1 MNTRYDIEI
10 VTHCYAAVLPFYRA
24 QLQYQVASLF
34 YYCPPDIKVCLSVCM
49 THHDQA
55 TIDFINNAS
64 DQMPEY
70 IKLNPVILQPGYLY
84 RRAIGRNLRALVGE
98 ARVYWFCDVDYF
110 FGQRCLKTLLDVVN
124 EDSGLVY
131 PRHVMINP
139 DHATGDAMTDGVTPE
154 SKFFPVADFK
164 KFTNINQKRCIGG
177 IHIIGRNRL
186 LSVNESTGKPY
197 GYINGHKKCQPVD
210 ADEGFRQCRCD
221 IPFKQQHSPAH
232 HIDVENVFRIRHTT
246 AGRAFD
252 DKGNRTQELGSGGH
266 D

>member
-1 MNTRYDIEI
+1 MINRYDVEI
-10 VTHCYAAVLPFYRA
+10 VVHCYAATLPFYRA
-24 QLQYQVASLF
+24 QLQYQIGSLF

-49 THHDQA
+49 THQDQT
-55 TIDFINNAS
+55 TIDFVSLAM

-98 ARVYWFCDVDYF
+98 SRVYWFADVDYF
-110 FGQRCLKTLLDVVN
+110 FGPRCLKTLLDEAN

-154 SKFFPVADFK
+154 SAFFPVPDFT
-164 KFTNINQKRCIGG
+164 KFVRRKQARCIGG
-177 IHIIGRNRL
+177 VHIIGRNRL
-186 LSVNESTGKPY
+186 LAKNQSTGKPY
-197 GYINGHKKCQPVD
+197 GYINGHKKCSPVD
-210 ADEGFRQCRCD
+210 PDEGFRQCRCD
-221 IPFKQQHSPAH
+221 VPFKAAHSPASH
-232 HIDVENVFRIRHTT
+232 VQVENVFRIRHTT
-246 AGRAFD
+246 AGRMYDQAGKRQEPM
-252 DKGNRTQELGSGGH
+252 KGDH